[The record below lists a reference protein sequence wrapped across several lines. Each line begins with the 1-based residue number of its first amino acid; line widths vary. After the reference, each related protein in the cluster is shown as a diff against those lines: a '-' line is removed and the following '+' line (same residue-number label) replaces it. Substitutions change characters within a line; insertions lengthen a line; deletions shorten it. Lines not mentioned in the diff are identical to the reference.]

1 MGTSLVTLVGIS
13 MTLVINIDIVPEKIP
28 GVNGPSS
35 DSKVIMNL
43 EYQCVHSE
51 VSWRNLN
58 FEKLHERQRQYTNK
72 IQKN

>member
-35 DSKVIMNL
+35 DCFKSDNGAGGWTVGPK
-43 EYQCVHSE
+43 S
-51 VSWRNLN
+51 
-58 FEKLHERQRQYTNK
+58 
-72 IQKN
+72 